1 MQWLEFLF
9 WSPLPKKISDGKTLC
24 KLQNKKTFQKRSI
37 SIFCDPLK
45 SSACGTAFMLWPF
58 FSISFLPWQI
68 SPAEQGGVGRNTI
81 QSGFDFLFSSFPL
94 SSFGLRRTEKEYKQ
108 TFSSR
113 CPGIL
118 WRKHLFCKFCSVVL
132 LPLKIF
138 QPPVPRK
145 RQAFGGIVCNA
156 GKAAP
161 VKNRSRILL
170 HLQ

>member
-1 MQWLEFLF
+1 MGKLCVNYKIKKHSRKGA
-9 WSPLPKKISDGKTLC
+9 SPSFVTHWNLVLVGQHSC
-24 KLQNKKTFQKRSI
+24 
-37 SIFCDPLK
+37 
-45 SSACGTAFMLWPF
+45 CGLL

-94 SSFGLRRTEKEYKQ
+94 SSFGLRMTEKEYKQ
-108 TFSSR
+108 NFSSR

-118 WRKHLFCKFCSVVL
+118 WRKHLFCKFYSVVL

-145 RQAFGGIVCNA
+145 RQAFGAIVCNA

-170 HLQ
+170 PLQ